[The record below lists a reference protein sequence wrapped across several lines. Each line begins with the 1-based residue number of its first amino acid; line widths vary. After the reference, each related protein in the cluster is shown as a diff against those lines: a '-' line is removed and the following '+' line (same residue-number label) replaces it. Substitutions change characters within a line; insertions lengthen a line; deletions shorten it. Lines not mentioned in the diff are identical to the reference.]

1 MSYNWQQNDW
11 TDFKYDPSAVEDIV
25 LAFAEKVGVVSGII
39 GALPENIRSEAIIDM
54 MVSEAIKTSEIEGE
68 YLSRK
73 DVISSIKNNLGIHP
87 RQEEGSDKRA
97 QGIAE
102 LMVAVR
108 NTYAEPLTA
117 ETLFSWHKMVMKGR
131 RLGEIGCWRTHE
143 EPMQVISG
151 YMGKETVHFEA
162 PPSKAIPSEMD
173 SFIKWFNETGPNE
186 PHDIKKAIIRSA
198 IVHVYF
204 ETIHP
209 FEDGNGRLGRA
220 LSEKALSQGLG
231 RPVLLSLSHTI
242 ESRKNDY
249 YDALQLAQKS
259 NEITEWIKYFCK
271 TVLMA
276 QQQAETQITF
286 TLKKVKFFDN
296 FDKVLNERQVR
307 VLGRMLEDG
316 LYSFEGGMSA
326 KKYIAITHTSKPTA
340 TRDIQDLVERG
351 IFLPFGE
358 GRARRYEVNID
369 F

>member
-1 MSYNWQQNDW
+1 
-11 TDFKYDPSAVEDIV
+11 
-25 LAFAEKVGVVSGII
+25 
-39 GALPENIRSEAIIDM
+39 
-54 MVSEAIKTSEIEGE
+54 
-68 YLSRK
+68 
-73 DVISSIKNNLGIHP
+73 
-87 RQEEGSDKRA
+87 
-97 QGIAE
+97 
-102 LMVAVR
+102 
-108 NTYAEPLTA
+108 
-117 ETLFSWHKMVMKGR
+117 MVMKGR

-151 YMGKETVHFEA
+151 YMGKEETVHFEA
-162 PPSKAIPSEMD
+162 PPSKAIPIEMD
-173 SFIKWFNETGPNE
+173 RFIKWFNETGPNGTYE
-186 PHDIKKAIIRSA
+186 IRKAIIRSA
-198 IVHVYF
+198 VVHIYF

-249 YDALQLAQKS
+249 YDALQQAQKF

-276 QQQAETQITF
+276 QEQAETQITF
-286 TLKKVKFFDN
+286 TLKKVRFFDH

-316 LYSFEGGMSA
+316 LYSFEGGMST
-326 KKYIAITHTSKPTA
+326 KKYISITRTSKPTA
-340 TRDIQDLVERG
+340 TRDIQDLVERE
-351 IFLPFGE
+351 IFIPLGE

-369 F
+369 L